1 MQAQAQ
7 VLPPPLPPMNGDLT
21 MKGWM
26 SANQRG
32 FFMDGESISVKQ
44 AKKYVWTNR
53 DALRHIRRGQG
64 WQIGAVTLATVG
76 GGLIGMDIGNAIAGE
91 KINGAGIA
99 FGLLVVGGGF
109 GLELIS
115 ISQFRKAAAVYN
127 SSAGIVESPRREVTL
142 DLATTG
148 GGVGLQLT
156 F

>member
-115 ISQFRKAAAVYN
+115 ISHYKKAAAAYN
-127 SSAGIVESPRREVTL
+127 NATGLYVLPRHEVN
-142 DLATTG
+142 LALAPTN